1 MAVKNFNEIDGT
13 QQGVNN
19 TRIFRGHSTVGRT
32 FSDTKIYDIELVKQD
47 LLNHFNILKGEKLE
61 NPDFGT
67 NIWLYLFDPL
77 DDDLKQ
83 SVLDDIDSIIA
94 YDPRV
99 ELDKVEVNQY
109 EHGLSIKVSVLYTG
123 YGLGE
128 TMDLLFDQTE
138 GLLTNGS
145 QVYSAA

>member
-1 MAVKNFNEIDGT
+1 MAVKNFNEVDGVN
-13 QQGVNN
+13 QGLNN

-32 FSDTKIYDIELVKQD
+32 FADSKLYDIELVKQD
-47 LLNHFNILKGEKLE
+47 LLNHFNIIKGEKLE
-61 NPDFGT
+61 NPEFGT

-77 DDDLKQ
+77 DDELKAA
-83 SVLDDIDSIIA
+83 VIEDVEEIIN

-99 ELDKVEVNQY
+99 LLDKVEVNQY
-109 EHGLSIKVSVLYTG
+109 EHGLSVRVSVLYTG

-128 TMDLLFDQTE
+128 TMDMLFDQQQ
-138 GLLTNGS
+138 GLLTGAT

>member
-13 QQGVNN
+13 QQGVSN

-32 FSDTKIYDIELVKQD
+32 FADTKIYDIELVKQD
-47 LLNHFNILKGEKLE
+47 LLNHFNIIKGEKLE

-77 DDDLKQ
+77 DDELKQ

-109 EHGLSIKVSVLYTG
+109 EHGLSIRVSVLYTG

-128 TMDLLFDQTE
+128 TMDLLFDQSE

>member
-32 FSDTKIYDIELVKQD
+32 FADTKIYDIELVKQD
-47 LLNHFNILKGEKLE
+47 LLNHFNIIKGEKLE

-67 NIWLYLFDPL
+67 NIWPYLFDPL
-77 DDDLKQ
+77 DDELKQ

-94 YDPRV
+94 YDPRI

-109 EHGLSIKVSVLYTG
+109 EHGLSIRVSVLYTG

>member
-32 FSDTKIYDIELVKQD
+32 FADTKIYDIELVKQD
-47 LLNHFNILKGEKLE
+47 LLNHFNIIKGEKLE

-77 DDDLKQ
+77 DDELKQ

-94 YDPRV
+94 YDPRI

-109 EHGLSIKVSVLYTG
+109 EHGLSIRVSVLYTG